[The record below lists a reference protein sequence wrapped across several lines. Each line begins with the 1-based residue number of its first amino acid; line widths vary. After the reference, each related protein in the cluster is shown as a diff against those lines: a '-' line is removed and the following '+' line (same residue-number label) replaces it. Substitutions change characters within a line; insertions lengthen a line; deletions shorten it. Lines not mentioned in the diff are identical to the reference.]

1 MRRIAFFL
9 TALFG
14 LAIITQA
21 SADEWPIGCWGCRSW
36 GSVRL
41 LEDRYAIE
49 TDPEGRLLKWGCWQ
63 YRNENEVI
71 ILWMDSQIIEIIEK
85 QEDKYFMQALW
96 GLDIESNIEIIKK
109 IGK

>member
-1 MRRIAFFL
+1 MIK
-9 TALFG
+9 ALALLLCLSSSICFG
-14 LAIITQA
+14 
-21 SADEWPIGCWGCRSW
+21 DDWPVGCWGCRWW

-71 ILWMDSQIIEIIEK
+71 IVWMESKIIEVIQK
-85 QEDKYFMQALW
+85 QGDEYFMQALW
-96 GLDIESNIEIIKK
+96 GLDIESPIEKIKK
-109 IGK
+109 IGKP